1 MGAVP
6 VKAALTFWSGEL
18 GTVSAEFA
26 GSDAVDCVATRTPAT
41 SVVAAA
47 AAMTS
52 RGDVRDIWASTDDDE
67 CVPAAGESAKGRP
80 DINGAE

>member
-1 MGAVP
+1 MVN
-6 VKAALTFWSGEL
+6 VDDL
-18 GTVSAEFA
+18 

-52 RGDVRDIWASTDDDE
+52 RGDVRDIWASTDDGE
-67 CVPAAGESAKGRP
+67 CVPAAGGSAKGRP